1 MHKCSHF
8 PRCGGCSLLET
19 AYTQQLCLKKKILQD
34 CFSSLN
40 VTIKDIV
47 ASPRPWFYRHKV
59 QLPFGFD
66 KKRGGLVLGCYGID
80 SHTVVNQTGC
90 FIQDKD
96 LTAVASAIREWA
108 KRCHL
113 SPYNER
119 SGNGFLRHVLL
130 RKGAGTGE
138 ILIGIVTNGEQ
149 HHGSRHLSNLLLE
162 LLENRIDK
170 KSRIVGIVQNVNSR
184 RTNVVLGEKEV
195 IWWGRPYLKE
205 VLGSLRFKVG
215 LSTFFQVNPYQTP
228 NLYDEVRKWVPQG
241 ASVLDLYSGT
251 GSIALWIA
259 SGATE
264 VTGIEENRASVEAA
278 RTAAKLNKINNVK
291 FVTGDTAQIL
301 PAMTQKGYSVAVV
314 DPPRKGLDSNVIRT
328 ILDSSLQRLIYVS
341 CNPQSLARDITLFKG
356 RFSVVSVQGFDMFP
370 HTEHVECVAL
380 MSRKK
385 S

>member
-1 MHKCSHF
+1 L
-8 PRCGGCSLLET
+8 G
-19 AYTQQLCLKKKILQD
+19 ALK
-34 CFSSLN
+34 
-40 VTIKDIV
+40 
-47 ASPRPWFYRHKV
+47 
-59 QLPFGFD
+59 
-66 KKRGGLVLGCYGID
+66 
-80 SHTVVNQTGC
+80 
-90 FIQDKD
+90 
-96 LTAVASAIREWA
+96 
-108 KRCHL
+108 
-113 SPYNER
+113 
-119 SGNGFLRHVLL
+119 
-130 RKGAGTGE
+130 
-138 ILIGIVTNGEQ
+138 
-149 HHGSRHLSNLLLE
+149 
-162 LLENRIDK
+162 
-170 KSRIVGIVQNVNSR
+170 
-184 RTNVVLGEKEV
+184 
-195 IWWGRPYLKE
+195 
-205 VLGSLRFKVG
+205 FKVG

>member
-19 AYTQQLCLKKKILQD
+19 AYPQQLSMKKQILQE

-40 VTIKDIV
+40 VTIKEIV
-47 ASPRPWFYRHKV
+47 ASPEPWFYRHKV

-66 KKRGGLVLGCYGID
+66 KKRGGLVLGCYGTD

-96 LTAVASAIREWA
+96 LTAIASAVREWA
-108 KRCHL
+108 KKCHL
-113 SPYNER
+113 SPYNEQ
-119 SGNGFLRHVLL
+119 SGSGFLRHVLL

-149 HHGSRHLSNLLLE
+149 HSGSRYFSNLLLKMSE
-162 LLENRIDK
+162 DRIDK
-170 KSRIVGIVQNVNSR
+170 KSRIVGIVQNVNTR
-184 RTNVVLGEKEV
+184 KTNVVLGEKEAL
-195 IWWGRPYLKE
+195 WWGRPYLKE
-205 VLGSLRFKVG
+205 VLGALKFKVG

-241 ASVLDLYSGT
+241 TSVLDLYSGT
-251 GSIALWIA
+251 GCIALWI
-259 SGATE
+259 SSKATE
-264 VTGIEENRASVEAA
+264 VIGIEENRASVDAA
-278 RTAAKLNKINNVK
+278 RIAAKLNKITNVK
-291 FVTGDTAQIL
+291 FIAGDTAQLL

-314 DPPRKGLDSNVIRT
+314 DPPRKGLDSNVIKT
-328 ILDSSLQRLIYVS
+328 ITDSSLQRLIYVS
-341 CNPQSLARDITLFKG
+341 CNPQSLARDITLFKN

-370 HTEHVECVAL
+370 HTEHIETVA
-380 MSRKK
+380 MMTRVGK
-385 S
+385 